1 MSVLSRRSPLPEDQ
15 RGRTR
20 ESILNATRELLD
32 TGKAFAELSVGE
44 ISIKAGVSRPTFYAY
59 FQDKRE
65 LVLSLGNELEAD
77 VRAVAGPW
85 LRDEDDDLRITLEG
99 VLRSFRNH
107 GATLGAIVEA
117 ANYDADVATFWRDF
131 HEWFLVN
138 AAERA
143 QRADPTLK
151 AADADA
157 LAYSLVWMTERCLTE
172 HLSAQRVEEQP
183 LLNAI
188 ERLWRSA
195 IPAVDPGGTETTRR
209 RADDPLS

>member
-1 MSVLSRRSPLPEDQ
+1 MSVLSRRSALPEEQ

-20 ESILNATRELLD
+20 EAILAATRDLLAD
-32 TGKAFAELSVGE
+32 GRAFAELSVGE
-44 ISIKAGVSRPTFYAY
+44 ISIGAGVSRPTFYAY
-59 FQDKRE
+59 FQDKRD
-65 LVLSLGNELEAD
+65 LVLSLGSELEAD

-85 LRDEDDDLRITLEG
+85 LRDEDDDLRATLDA
-99 VLRSFRNH
+99 VLHSFRTH

-117 ANYDADVATFWRDF
+117 ATYDPEVATFWRDF

-143 QRADPTLK
+143 RRADPALA
-151 AADADA
+151 AADAEA

-172 HLSAQRVEEQP
+172 HLSAQRVEEEP

-195 IPAVDPGGTETTRR
+195 IPAAGAPLN
-209 RADDPLS
+209 RARVVRPPSA